1 MTKQLIDGLRTAAD
15 WIESG
20 KVIYNWGYTS
30 SCNCGILAQ
39 VINNITASD
48 IKAEL
53 GKGATWSGLVCRVTN
68 QPMPKIV
75 QTLVDV
81 GMTARDFTN
90 LEFLTYDGVEPE
102 DWYTDEN
109 IRDNKFSKR
118 ENVIS
123 YMRTWADS
131 LERELLNQSTKP
143 KTTSKVT
150 VSC

>member
-20 KVIYNWGYTS
+20 EVEYNWSHTS

-39 VINNITASD
+39 VINNVSAYDITA
-48 IKAEL
+48 KF
-53 GKGATWSGLVCRVTN
+53 GKGATWRGLVCEITN
-68 QPMPKIV
+68 QPMPKII
-75 QTLVDV
+75 QTLLDV
-81 GMTARDFTN
+81 GMTAKDFTN
-90 LEFLTYDGVEPE
+90 LEFLTYDGIEPHN
-102 DWYTDEN
+102 WYLKEN
-109 IRDNKFSKR
+109 SKHNKFSKR

-131 LERELLNQSTKP
+131 LERELLNQSTKT
-143 KTTSKVT
+143 KTFTKVT

>member
-20 KVIYNWGYTS
+20 KVDYDWDFTS

-39 VINNITASD
+39 VINKVSDDDITAEFG
-48 IKAEL
+48 KA
-53 GKGATWSGLVCRVTN
+53 ATWTKLVCEVTG
-68 QPMPKIV
+68 QPIHKII
-75 QTLVDV
+75 QTLLDV
-81 GMTARDFTN
+81 GMTAKDFTN
-90 LEFLTYDGVEPE
+90 LEFLTYDDVKPE
-102 DWYTDEN
+102 SWYEEKN
-109 IRDNKFSKR
+109 LEHSQFNKP

-131 LERELLNQSTKP
+131 LERQLLNQSTKT
-143 KTTSKVT
+143 KTTTKVT